1 MGEQAVA
8 MRRKEYVMEA
18 AQARALLAR
27 APHVVVAASRE
38 EGPPLVRVMHAAIW
52 EDHLVMHGAPAGEKL
67 AWGEQPVTL
76 QAQEVLAD
84 IPSTFTHPER
94 ACPATT
100 LYLSAQVEGVLRRV
114 EDLDARAAALQAL
127 MERFQPQGGYAPIT
141 ATDRRYRAAVRGLE
155 VWALPLDGVRGK
167 AKLGQSWPDARFTK
181 IIEALWR
188 RGAPGDARAVALACE
203 ASDPSRWPAWL
214 RGPRG
219 VLMCPHLDDMAR
231 DAAAAMAATGYWNEG
246 VPVAAIRRAWAGSTV
261 RVGAHDPETGA
272 LVACARALSDGA
284 RRATIFDV
292 FVEGAWR
299 GQGVGGALMGLLLDH
314 PALRGV
320 AQVTL
325 GTRDAQTFYRGC
337 GFDEVVRIQR
347 PRYEVSWMERVR

>member
-1 MGEQAVA
+1 MHEQAV
-8 MRRKEYVMEA
+8 MRRKEYAMEA

-27 APHVVVAASRE
+27 APHVVVATPRE
-38 EGPPLVRVMHAAIW
+38 VGPPLVRVMHAALW
-52 EDHLVMHGAPAGEKL
+52 EDHLVMHGAPAGEKQV
-67 AWGEQPVTL
+67 WGDQPVTL

-127 MERFQPQGGYAPIT
+127 MARFQPQGGYVPIT
-141 ATDRRYRAAVRGLE
+141 ASDRRYRAAVRGLE
-155 VWALPLDGVRGK
+155 VWALPLEGVRGK
-167 AKLGQSWPDARFTK
+167 AKLGQSWPDARFAK

-203 ASDPSRWPAWL
+203 ASDAARWPSWL

-219 VLMCPHLDDMAR
+219 LLICPHLDEMAS
-231 DAAAAMAATGYWNEG
+231 DEAAAMVATGYWNVG
-246 VPVAAIRRAWAGSTV
+246 VPVEDIRRAWAGSTV
-261 RVGAHDPETGA
+261 RVGARDPETGA

-292 FVEGAWR
+292 FVEETLR
-299 GQGVGGALMGLLLDH
+299 GQGVGCALMGLLLDH
-314 PALRGV
+314 PALRSV
-320 AQVTL
+320 AQVML
-325 GTRDAQTFYRGC
+325 GTRDAQRFYGGH
-337 GFDEVVRIQR
+337 GFSEVVRIQR
-347 PRYEVSWMERVR
+347 SRYEVSWMERVR